1 MSAGALRRVD
11 QNGVSTSCGAAVGAF
26 KALKKGAAP
35 ESLGS
40 AGDTQINYIKQQL
53 ASRLDNLDMAPEQIS
68 YVTYQMY
75 VMIRDFFV
83 DDILPGADYWDDVSE
98 IAVLGGIMVN
108 RAKGGDRFMPLMF
121 QTRTDRP
128 NSAKDLYTEAFGP
141 LPDLEMAL
149 GSREAADIVKKKS
162 LNWEKKAKTA

>member
-1 MSAGALRRVD
+1 
-11 QNGVSTSCGAAVGAF
+11 
-26 KALKKGAAP
+26 
-35 ESLGS
+35 
-40 AGDTQINYIKQQL
+40 
-53 ASRLDNLDMAPEQIS
+53 
-68 YVTYQMY
+68 MY